1 MLGGLDRE
9 LFFPVRVREL
19 QSCFG
24 IKVQE
29 SADSRRPLRK
39 QRWIALIVATLRPL
53 IAARRHALIRPS
65 FHPLIDASRRGLIAP
80 SFRPLVAVSPRGL
93 IAPSFRP
100 LVTVSRRALIAL
112 SLRPL
117 AAVSRWALIA
127 PSFRPLF
134 PVDWPPAADTRCR
147 TLCLR
152 GNADCRGGTAV
163 NALGGF
169 GAPLFIFLAKE
180 RTPLA
185 PKFVHPSSHNG
196 ASLPCYH
203 RTRHSPSY
211 PTE

>member
-39 QRWIALIVATLRPL
+39 QRWVALIVATLRPL

-65 FHPLIDASRRGLIAP
+65 FLPLIDASRRGLIAP
-80 SFRPLVAVSPRGL
+80 SFRPLVAVSPRG
-93 IAPSFRP
+93 
-100 LVTVSRRALIAL
+100 LIAL

-134 PVDWPPAADTRCR
+134 PVDCPPAADTRCR